1 MWKFKIKVGF
11 KDKKLFIEENRFYF
25 EEFDKMKAKFF
36 PNEDIEYYRN
46 KEIF

>member
-1 MWKFKIKVGF
+1 MNDLPEDEILY

-36 PNEDIEYYRN
+36 PNEDIE
-46 KEIF
+46 